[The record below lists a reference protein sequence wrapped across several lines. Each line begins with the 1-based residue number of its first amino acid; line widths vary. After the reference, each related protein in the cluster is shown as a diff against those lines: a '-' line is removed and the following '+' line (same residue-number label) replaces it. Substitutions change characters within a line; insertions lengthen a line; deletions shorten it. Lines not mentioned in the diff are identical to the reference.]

1 MPKMNK
7 KTLIYLPII
16 IAFSITLGM
25 WIGKYFSC
33 NNLNLYLKLKF
44 DSTNINK
51 SNITAY
57 EKLQAV
63 LYYIENDYVDK
74 INKDSLIN
82 KAIISLLHQLDPH
95 SIYIPPSDFKE
106 MNEPLEGEFEG
117 IGIEFSIQ
125 QDTIV
130 IMNTIIGGPSEKL
143 GLMAGDR
150 IVKVNDSIVAGV
162 GITNTKVLKLLKGPK
177 GTKVKIHIKRNKIKH
192 LLTFTIIRD
201 KIPMHSIDAYMLLNK
216 DLGYIKI
223 ARFAKTTP
231 EEFHKALSYLI
242 KQGMK
247 QLIVDVRGNGGGYM
261 DAAITITDEFLKKG
275 ELIVYTE
282 GKSQPKREYRAT
294 EFGIAE
300 NIKLAVLIDEW
311 SASASEIFAGAI
323 QDNDRGYIIG
333 RKSFGKGLVQE
344 PIEFNDGSSIRLT
357 IARYHT
363 PSGRCIQRNYKKT
376 SYEKYYTDLFFRSDS
391 TDSLEIKNAPKF
403 YTSKGRT
410 VYGNG
415 GITPDKIV
423 DINDKNIPEF
433 FYKLINQSIIYQF
446 AFMYSDK
453 NRTFLSSFKSWKEL
467 DNYIL
472 KSDIYDEFIQY
483 CTKQGI
489 QSTKEEQDKAKDLIL
504 NRLRAYIVRNIF
516 NNEGFYTIIL
526 ERDETFKQASK
537 IFLKN

>member
-1 MPKMNK
+1 MLAMNK

-25 WIGKYFSC
+25 WIEKYFFDNFIES
-33 NNLNLYLKLKF
+33 YLKF
-44 DSTNINK
+44 DSADIDNSTL
-51 SNITAY
+51 TAS
-57 EKLQAV
+57 EKLQSI
-63 LYYIENDYVDK
+63 LYHIENDYVDT
-74 INKDSLIN
+74 INHDSLID
-82 KAIISLLHQLDPH
+82 KAIISLLQQLDPH
-95 SIYIPPSDFKE
+95 SIYIPPTDFDE
-106 MNEPLEGEFEG
+106 MNDPLEGEFDG
-117 IGIEFSIQ
+117 IGVEFSIQ

-150 IVKVNDSIVAGV
+150 MVKVNDSIVAGV
-162 GITNTKVLKLLKGPK
+162 GITNNKVIKLLKGPR
-177 GTKVKIHIKRNKIKH
+177 GTKVKIHIKRNKLKD
-192 LLTFTIIRD
+192 LLTFTITRD
-201 KIPMHSIDAYMLLNK
+201 KIPMHSIDAYMLLSK
-216 DLGYIKI
+216 EVGYIKI

-231 EEFHKALSYLI
+231 EEFHKALNNLI

-300 NIKLAVLIDEW
+300 DIKLAILIDEW

-363 PSGRCIQRNYKKT
+363 PSGRCIQRSYKT
-376 SYEKYYTDLFFRSDS
+376 NYEKYYTNLFFRSDS
-391 TDSLEIKNAPKF
+391 IDSIEIKNAPKF
-403 YTSKGRT
+403 YTLKGRT

-415 GITPDKIV
+415 GITPDIIV
-423 DINDKNIPEF
+423 DINNKNIPEF
-433 FYKLINQSIIYQF
+433 FFKLANQSIIYQF
-446 AFMYSDK
+446 AFTYSDK
-453 NRTFLSSFKSWKEL
+453 NRAFLSTFKSWKEL
-467 DNYIL
+467 DNFLL
-472 KSDIYDEFIQY
+472 KSDIYNEFINY
-483 CTKQGI
+483 SNTQGI
-489 QSTKEEQDKAKDLIL
+489 KSTKEEKDKAQDIIL
-504 NRLRAYIVRNIF
+504 NHLRAFIVRNIF
-516 NNEGFYTIIL
+516 NDEGFYSIIL
-526 ERDETFKQASK
+526 ERDETYLKALEIFK
-537 IFLKN
+537 KN